1 MYLAQIIL
9 PLVSNSNVITQICT
23 HTHLYNV
30 DKPYSEHRKAYA
42 YDKQEAKPSFPPEFY
57 ILQNAQLIFY
67 QTKF

>member
-67 QTKF
+67 QIKF